1 MPRHPMTV
9 EDLWAIPRVGSPV
22 PSPDG
27 KRFVVTVTNWSMETN
42 ESVTRL
48 WLCDADGKAAP
59 RALTHAEASSGQP
72 AWSPD
77 GKRLLFVRKPG
88 GKADEKKKSGPKFP
102 DMPQLYVL
110 PLDGGEPE
118 RLTDLPY
125 GAADGRWFPD
135 GRRIAFLTSVFA
147 DKPSLDDAAKLK
159 KERDEDPCK
168 VHATESRIFR
178 YWDRWLTDGRVHH
191 LFGLDLETRET
202 MDLTPGWTRWFSP
215 EDPFGQYRI
224 APDGREIAFGA
235 CASDPP
241 HDPWLWGVFAVDVP
255 AVFRTK
261 GRGGKVRRLSAE
273 EFKDTSSPRYTPD
286 GKYVIYGMQRE
297 IDFYADKTRLVAF
310 DRARKTH
317 TVLTEAWDRSASG
330 WDFSA
335 DSRTVYIR
343 AEDRARSTLYALDL
357 AAAVRAPGKTLPR
370 PLVRQNVF
378 GAPDV
383 AGGRAFVSISS
394 VLSPPECAVIDLKS
408 RRLRRVTEFTK
419 PAMKSILLSEVEETH
434 VTGAGGEPVQ
444 MWIFYPPGVKKAAVK
459 RFPLVHVI
467 HGGPHGTFGDEWH
480 WRWSAHAFAAPGYV
494 VALVNF
500 HGSTGWGQEFA
511 ASILGRWGD
520 QPYFDIT
527 VATDMLLARGL
538 VDPKRMAATGGSY
551 GGYMAAW
558 IASQTDRFA
567 CIVNHAGVSDL
578 QTQYGSDVTQG
589 RPRSMG
595 GEPWDKV
602 EAMDRWNPMRHARG
616 FKSPMLILHGQK
628 DYRVPYGQGLEIYN
642 VYKAMKLPARLVV
655 YPEENHWILKPRTSR
670 NWYGEV
676 LGWLKRWIGG
686 GKRQGKG

>member
-1 MPRHPMTV
+1 MPKHPMSV
-9 EDLWAIPRVGSPV
+9 DDLWSLPRVGSPV

-27 KRFVVTVTNWSMETN
+27 QRFVVSVTQWSMETN
-42 ESVTRL
+42 ESITRL
-48 WLCDADGKAAP
+48 WLCDADGKASP

-72 AWSPD
+72 SWSPD

-88 GKADEKKKSGPKFP
+88 GKADDKKKSGPKFP
-102 DMPQLYVL
+102 DQPQLFLL

-135 GRRIAFLTSVFA
+135 GKRIAFMTSVFA
-147 DKPSLDDAAKLK
+147 EKPSLDDAAKLK
-159 KERDEDPCK
+159 KEREDDPCK
-168 VHATESRIFR
+168 VHVSESRIFR

-191 LFGLDLETRET
+191 LFGLDLESRVL
-202 MDLTPGWTRWFSP
+202 MDLTPGWKRWFSP

-255 AVFRTK
+255 AVFRAK
-261 GRGGKVRRLSAE
+261 AKAGRIRQISSS
-273 EFKDTSSPRYTPD
+273 EFRDTSSPQYTPD
-286 GKYVIYGMQRE
+286 GRWIVYGMQRE
-297 IDFYADKTRLVAF
+297 YDFYADKVRLVALN
-310 DRARKTH
+310 RATGKH

-330 WDFSA
+330 WGFSA

-343 AEDRARSTLYALDL
+343 AEDRARSALYALDL
-357 AAAVRAPGKTLPR
+357 AAAVRAPKQNLPK

-378 GAPDV
+378 GAPEI

-408 RRLRRVTEFTK
+408 GRLRRVTEFTK
-419 PAMKSILLSEVEETH
+419 PVMKSIQLSEVEETH
-434 VTGAGGEPVQ
+434 VTGAGGEAVQ
-444 MWIFYPPGVKKAAVK
+444 MWIFYPSGVKKSAVK

-500 HGSTGWGQEFA
+500 HGSTGWGQKFA

-527 VATDMLLARGL
+527 VATDMLIARGL

-589 RPRSMG
+589 RQRSMG
-595 GEPWDKV
+595 GEPWDRV
-602 EAMDRWNPMRHARG
+602 EGMDRWNPMRHARG
-616 FKSPMLILHGQK
+616 FKTPMLIVHGEK

-670 NWYGEV
+670 HWYGEV
-676 LGWLKRWIGG
+676 LGWLKRWIGK
-686 GKRQGKG
+686 KRQGKG

>member
-1 MPRHPMTV
+1 MPKHPMTV
-9 EDLWAIPRVGSPV
+9 EDLWSIPRAGSPV

-27 KRFVVTVTNWSMETN
+27 SRFVVTVTNWSMETN

-48 WLCDADGKAAP
+48 WLCDADGKAPP

-135 GRRIAFLTSVFA
+135 GRRIAFLTSVFS

-159 KERDEDPCK
+159 KERDEDPCR

-224 APDGREIAFGA
+224 SPDGREIAFGA

-255 AVFRTK
+255 AVFRAK

-273 EFKDTSSPRYTPD
+273 EFRDTSSPRYTPD

-297 IDFYADKTRLVAF
+297 IDFYADKTRLVAY

-317 TVLTEAWDRSASG
+317 TVLTESWDRSASG

-335 DSRTVYIR
+335 DSKTIYIR

-357 AAAVRAPGKTLPR
+357 AAALRAPEKTLPK

-394 VLSPPECAVIDLKS
+394 VLSPPECAVIDLRS
-408 RRLRRVTEFTK
+408 RRLRRVTDFTK

-527 VATDMLLARGL
+527 VATDMLIARGL

-616 FKSPMLILHGQK
+616 FKSPMLVLHGEK